1 MKTQQMKMWA
11 ISTPDSIQRSS
22 SGRAI
27 VWLAMAAVVLSNGA
41 RAEEPLSYNRDVR
54 PILAEHCF
62 ACHGPDSASRKG
74 ELRLDQR
81 QAAIDS
87 GAVVPSNPQDS
98 SLVERILSTDAELVM
113 PPPDI
118 KKDLS
123 AEQKAILQKWIV
135 QGAEYEPH
143 WSFIPPSRPEV
154 PTAVDATRSKNPIDH
169 FVMARLQEHGLS
181 LAPEADSRTL
191 FRRLHLDITGLPP
204 APADIAA
211 FTANYQQRGDA
222 ALSDAIDRLMELP
235 AWGEHRA
242 RYWLDAARY
251 GD

>member
-118 KKDLS
+118 T
-123 AEQKAILQKWIV
+123 
-135 QGAEYEPH
+135 GAEAL
-143 WSFIPPSRPEV
+143 
-154 PTAVDATRSKNPIDH
+154 AVAGETGVTVRDCPQAEMSITPQSP
-169 FVMARLQEHGLS
+169 AS
-181 LAPEADSRTL
+181 LAKAS
-191 FRRLHLDITGLPP
+191 
-204 APADIAA
+204 
-211 FTANYQQRGDA
+211 
-222 ALSDAIDRLMELP
+222 
-235 AWGEHRA
+235 
-242 RYWLDAARY
+242 
-251 GD
+251 